1 MPKSL
6 CDLGALGGERHT
18 GTSARAPRYNACV
31 AVQNRIRKVK
41 KRDRSLVPFDQGRI
55 VHAVLRA
62 ARSVGG
68 FALDH
73 VPGVNDRLF
82 SCGDDDHIAEFL
94 SDVVITT
101 LNRDPRHWIA
111 NFPPTI
117 EEIQDTVIHVLR
129 SFGFVTVA
137 DAYECWRWGKH
148 WVRAGAITMDEFV
161 GNGYPTP
168 LHRGTLAWNRDH
180 GCDSVD
186 GLNDIVRA
194 GRFPAL
200 VEAAT
205 ERYERSVDEA
215 AGKVLARAERDDLR
229 VIWVSGPSSSGK
241 TTTTVKLLQRLEQEG
256 LTFLMLSLDDYFWPL
271 VEHPTDWLNDRNF
284 ETPEALD
291 IQAINRHL
299 RALLDGQTIEKPIY
313 SFKEGRHVGT
323 KPVRLKKDQVLLL
336 DCLHGLY
343 PPLTAGIAREAM
355 FYLYIEAANL
365 LHEGDGTSER
375 MTQFTDVRLLRRMLR
390 DVKHR
395 NHPPLGTLLHWH
407 YVRSGELFSIIP
419 LMGLAD
425 HVVNGGMPFDLPLLK
440 PFFLPDGIW
449 PKPDEVAPYDTFLD
463 ARIRYR
469 RIGNLLSGVVGLTL
483 WEAEDHA
490 LIPGDHLVREFIGGT
505 TLKIPHN
512 E

>member
-1 MPKSL
+1 
-6 CDLGALGGERHT
+6 
-18 GTSARAPRYNACV
+18 V

-41 KRDRSLVPFDQGRI
+41 KRDRSLVAFDQGRI
-55 VHAVLRA
+55 VHAILRA

-68 FALDH
+68 FSLDH

-82 SCGDDDHIAEFL
+82 ACGDDEHIAVFL
-94 SDVVITT
+94 SDVVVAT

-111 NFPPTI
+111 NFPPTV

-129 SFGFVTVA
+129 SFGFVIVA

-168 LHRGTLAWNRDH
+168 LHNETLAWNRTH
-180 GCDSVD
+180 GCDSLD
-186 GLNDIVRA
+186 GLNDIVRS
-194 GRFPAL
+194 GRLPDL
-200 VEAAT
+200 VAAAT
-205 ERYERSVDEA
+205 ERYELAVDA
-215 AGKVLARAERDDLR
+215 AAAKVLARAGEGSLR

-241 TTTTVKLLQRLEQEG
+241 TTTTVKLLQRLQEEG
-256 LTFLMLSLDDYFWPL
+256 LQFLMLNLDDYFWPL

-299 RALLDGQTIEKPIY
+299 RALLEGQTIQKPIY

-323 KPVRLKKDQVLLL
+323 KPVRLKNGQLLL
-336 DCLHGLY
+336 VDCLHGLY
-343 PPLTAGIAREAM
+343 PPLTAGIGREAM
-355 FYLYIEAANL
+355 FWLYIEAANML
-365 LHEGDGTSER
+365 YEGDGTSER

-425 HVVNGGMPFDLPLLK
+425 HVVNGGMPFDLPVLK
-440 PFFLPDGIW
+440 PFFVPDGIW
-449 PKPDEVAPYDTFLD
+449 PRPDEVAPYDTFLD

-469 RIGNLLSGVVGLTL
+469 RIGNLLAEVVGLTL

-490 LIPGDHLVREFIGGT
+490 LIPGDHLVREFIGGS
-505 TLKIPHN
+505 TLRIPHN